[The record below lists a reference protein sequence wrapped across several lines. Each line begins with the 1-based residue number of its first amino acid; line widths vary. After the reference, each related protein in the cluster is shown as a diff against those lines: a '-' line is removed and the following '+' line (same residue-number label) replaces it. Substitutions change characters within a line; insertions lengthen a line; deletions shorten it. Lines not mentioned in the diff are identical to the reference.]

1 MFIVEDL
8 HFESDVQEAI
18 ETLPQELPSLYLPP
32 LHVLTYDLA
41 YITQVMGGFWIVSV
55 AMRNQ

>member
-8 HFESDVQEAI
+8 HFESDVQDAI
-18 ETLPQELPSLYLPP
+18 ETLPQELPVLYLPP
-32 LHVLTYDLA
+32 LHLVPSDLV
-41 YITQVMGGFWIVSV
+41 YITQVTSGFYIVSV